1 VLSRGTFAADVQLC
15 SEIEMHRFRLW
26 SCAALALVSISARGQ
41 SLSLEE
47 AQHRAVERSRQIAA
61 QNAAIKASQEM
72 SVAAGQLPDPV
83 LKLGIDNLPVE
94 GTDRF
99 NVNRDSMTMR
109 RIGLM
114 QEMTRGEKRELRAQ
128 RYAGEAN
135 KAAAEKAAAIAS
147 IDRNTALAW
156 LDRYYAEAMARV
168 IAEQAEQVKAE
179 IVAAEGAY
187 RGGRGTQAD
196 VIAAHGTLAGL
207 EDRAS
212 ELRRRVLTA
221 KTNLGRWIGEGADL
235 PLAPRPAFDTVP
247 LAAHSLEADLRQH
260 PEIAVL
266 ARQEEIAATEARLAQ
281 ASSTPDWSLELAYQ
295 QRGPNFANMVSVG
308 ISLPLPWDKG
318 NRQDREVASKLALA
332 EQARAQREEMLR
344 AHVAE
349 VRVMITEWESGRER
363 LGRYERDL
371 IPLAG
376 ERTKATLAGY
386 QGGRTSVADLL
397 LARRNETE
405 VRVQAVQLEM
415 ETARLWAQLSFLVP
429 GEHSEHAK

>member
-1 VLSRGTFAADVQLC
+1 LFRDAFAADVQLC
-15 SEIEMHRFRLW
+15 SEIEMHRFTLW

-47 AQHRAVERSRQIAA
+47 AQHRAVERSRQVAA

-83 LKLGIDNLPVE
+83 LRLGIDNLPVE
-94 GTDRF
+94 GADRF
-99 NVNRDSMTMR
+99 NVNRDFMTMR
-109 RIGLM
+109 RIGVM
-114 QEMTRGEKRELRAQ
+114 QEMTRSEKRELRAR
-128 RYAGEAN
+128 RYTGEAN

-168 IAEQAEQVKAE
+168 IAEQLEQVNAE

-196 VIAAHGTLAGL
+196 VIAAHSTLASL

-221 KTNLGRWIGEGADL
+221 KTNLARWIGDGADL
-235 PLAPRPAFDTVP
+235 PLAARPAFDTVP
-247 LAAHSLEADLRQH
+247 LAAHSLDADLRQH
-260 PEIAVL
+260 PEIAIL
-266 ARQEEIAATEARLAQ
+266 ARQEEIASTEARLAQ
-281 ASSTPDWSLELAYQ
+281 ASGTPDWSLELAYQ
-295 QRGPNFANMVSVG
+295 QRGPNFANMISVG

-344 AHVAE
+344 AHLAE

-376 ERTKATLAGY
+376 ERTKAALAGY
-386 QGGRTSVADLL
+386 QGGKTSVVDLL

-429 GEHSEHAK
+429 GDHSEHAK